1 MTTLL
6 EIDRIFVRQRA
17 KLIELSNE
25 FGVFDEQG
33 RQIATFR
40 EGGQSAW
47 RKALRLLTKVDSLL
61 THTYSLHDASG
72 AKVLGLVRPAT
83 AWKSRV
89 EVTDATGAPAGR
101 LVQENV
107 FGKVRFRME
116 SPDGQPIGS
125 TRRTGGRGTSRSPT
139 LPGPRS
145 GGSPRSGVAS
155 RERCSRPQTTT
166 SSRSPPASRVPSGF
180 WRSHRASGSTPP
192 SSRPRDRPSGS
203 EEQPRHDARSQPLH
217 QAGRIGELLKQVAG

>member
-116 SPDGQPIGS
+116 SPDGQPIGYVNAENWRAWNFQIADAAGAEIGRV
-125 TRRTGGRGTSRSPT
+125 TKKWGGVAREVFTT
-139 LPGPRS
+139 ADNYLVEIAPGVE
-145 GGSPRSGVAS
+145 GSLRLLALASGVGIDTA
-155 RERCSRPQTTT
+155 
-166 SSRSPPASRVPSGF
+166 
-180 WRSHRASGSTPP
+180 
-192 SSRPRDRPSGS
+192 
-203 EEQPRHDARSQPLH
+203 
-217 QAGRIGELLKQVAG
+217 LKQAEG